1 MLLVVASD
9 GGGGGGAGSTQA
21 ASQCR
26 PTQVFSFSTC
36 TTDQQARTDR
46 TGANLSQRKM

>member
-9 GGGGGGAGSTQA
+9 GGGGGADSTQA

>member
-9 GGGGGGAGSTQA
+9 DGGGGGAGSTQA